1 MEKELFDKLNTFMN
15 ENKGKRK
22 FAQSVDLIVNFREID
37 FSKPDNRLNMS
48 IKLPKGKGRE
58 SKIMLFTDD
67 KNVASK
73 AESAGV
79 KVVTAAE
86 IPTIANDKKR
96 LNELLNYELLAQPAL
111 MPLIAKGLGQFLG
124 PRNKMPKPIAGS
136 DIQNIIKDISST
148 IYIKSKGKYLPTVH
162 CSVGVEK
169 MSNED
174 LAENIDE
181 VINTFAKKFGKLHI
195 KSVYVK
201 LTMSKPLRLL

>member
-1 MEKELFDKLNTFMN
+1 MEKELLDKFNAFVN
-15 ENKGKRK
+15 ENRGKRK
-22 FAQSVDLIVNFREID
+22 FTQSVDLIVNFKDID

-58 SKIMLFTDD
+58 SKIMFFTDD
-67 KNVASK
+67 KNVAAK
-73 AESAGV
+73 AESIGV
-79 KVVTAAE
+79 KVVSSSE
-86 IPTIANDKKR
+86 IPTLANDKKK
-96 LNELLNYELLAQPAL
+96 LNELLDYELLAQPAL

-124 PRNKMPKPIAGS
+124 PRNKMPKPVAGS
-136 DIQNIIKDISST
+136 DIANIIKDMSST

-162 CSVGVEK
+162 CAVGVEK

-181 VINTFAKKFGKLHI
+181 VINTFSKKFGKLHI

-201 LTMSKPLRLL
+201 LTMSKPLKLI